1 MEKVGGDGKEKRA
14 KGLILKT
21 LERCRSMAGQRR
33 GGRQEAPP
41 EGCFAVYVGPER
53 ERFVIRTECVNHP
66 RFRVLLEEAEMEF
79 GYSNSG
85 PLELPC
91 HVEVFHEV
99 LWEMEQEA
107 VESSWCSFGRGGGGH
122 GGYRSLRSLKQQRN
136 LLDHFYL
143 SSDVACKR
151 SHLCLLQTSS
161 FELTA
166 SAVLLRTW

>member
-1 MEKVGGDGKEKRA
+1 MGTVGGDGKEKKRT

-33 GGRQEAPP
+33 GGRQETPP

-66 RFRVLLEEAEMEF
+66 RFRLLLEEAEMEF

-99 LWEMEQEA
+99 TRSNEKKRGRNTRLGKPQWRLQRREQAEPTTHHQ
-107 VESSWCSFGRGGGGH
+107 VP
-122 GGYRSLRSLKQQRN
+122 Q
-136 LLDHFYL
+136 
-143 SSDVACKR
+143 
-151 SHLCLLQTSS
+151 
-161 FELTA
+161 
-166 SAVLLRTW
+166 

>member
-1 MEKVGGDGKEKRA
+1 MEMVGGDGKEKRA

-41 EGCFAVYVGPER
+41 EGCFAVYVGPDR

-107 VESSWCSFGRGGGGH
+107 VESSWCIFGRGGGGGGGH
-122 GGYRSLRSLKQQRN
+122 GGYRSLRSLQLG
-136 LLDHFYL
+136 LLLHTRIL
-143 SSDVACKR
+143 V
-151 SHLCLLQTSS
+151 CLITS
-161 FELTA
+161 TCR
-166 SAVLLRTW
+166 VM

>member
-1 MEKVGGDGKEKRA
+1 MGTVGGDGKEKKRT

-33 GGRQEAPP
+33 GGRQETPP
-41 EGCFAVYVGPER
+41 EGCFAVYVGSER

-66 RFRVLLEEAEMEF
+66 RFRLLLEEAEMEF

-99 LWEMEQEA
+99 LREMEQEA
-107 VESSWCSFGRGGGGH
+107 VESSWCSFGRGGGGGGRH
-122 GGYRSLRSLKQQRN
+122 DGYRP
-136 LLDHFYL
+136 L
-143 SSDVACKR
+143 SSVNR
-151 SHLCLLQTSS
+151 
-161 FELTA
+161 
-166 SAVLLRTW
+166 